1 MSVQRLIR
9 RNSVYYFR
17 CVIPRRI
24 SAVLNRKEIRFS
36 LKTASFGEA
45 KRKLVCVN
53 LLIEDYFIKIRQ
65 KIHINKYSSN
75 FTMRDIMKFN
85 TNKALALADEYAS
98 QTKGDKRLSSEEM
111 LKSYLNKTETKE
123 DTDAM
128 MAVYH
133 SEDISDELYYYKCL
147 CDRYD
152 YGVSA
157 EKELKLAIESGLCK
171 YEDLGKSI
179 LLQDLKTA
187 HRRKIELKRTAT
199 EDEDYFDVMDVC
211 AHSGKPK
218 NPQKETSSKHYW
230 EDVYKAFK
238 SDPDNRGLSQST
250 MQERYLRLGTVFRL
264 MDLKNVEDISVE
276 TVRNLRRKLMEYPV
290 NCRKLYPKLS
300 PEEAIRQG
308 KADGRKTLEVNTI
321 DGYITALSS
330 LCSYAVKEGYIANNP
345 AAGQGMKKTWEDAKR
360 ESKARLPFNEED
372 LARTFSVASYPKRE
386 EDPTRFFIPLIGLH
400 TGMRLNEICQ
410 LTVDDIQIAEGV
422 NVINIQKDGDKSV
435 KNRDSERLVPI
446 HPNLVKLGLLEYIEK
461 RKKAGANVRLFDCS
475 KNGRGYFSDNFSKWF
490 KRYKDKAGVRSNVN
504 FHSFRHT
511 FAVKAC
517 EANINDKLI
526 DTLAGWSKG
535 HTVGNISMQKR
546 YINEL
551 SIKKLDEAVLS
562 MAFPEVQPLIEQ
574 YGNQNPVNTKEES
587 EGV

>member
-1 MSVQRLIR
+1 MSVQRLVR

-17 CVIPRRI
+17 CVILRRI

-65 KIHINKYSSN
+65 QININKYSSN
-75 FTMRDIMKFN
+75 FTMMEIMKFN

-98 QTKGDKRLSSEEM
+98 QTKGDKWLSSEEM

-123 DTDAM
+123 DADTM
-128 MAVYH
+128 MALYH

-152 YGVSA
+152 YEVSA

-179 LLQDLKTA
+179 LVQDLKKA

-218 NPQKETSSKHYW
+218 NPQKETCSKHYW

-300 PEEAIRQG
+300 PEDAIRQG
-308 KADGRKTLEVNTI
+308 
-321 DGYITALSS
+321 
-330 LCSYAVKEGYIANNP
+330 
-345 AAGQGMKKTWEDAKR
+345 
-360 ESKARLPFNEED
+360 
-372 LARTFSVASYPKRE
+372 
-386 EDPTRFFIPLIGLH
+386 
-400 TGMRLNEICQ
+400 
-410 LTVDDIQIAEGV
+410 
-422 NVINIQKDGDKSV
+422 
-435 KNRDSERLVPI
+435 
-446 HPNLVKLGLLEYIEK
+446 
-461 RKKAGANVRLFDCS
+461 KAGANVRLFDCS

-551 SIKKLDEAVLS
+551 SIKKA
-562 MAFPEVQPLIEQ
+562 
-574 YGNQNPVNTKEES
+574 G
-587 EGV
+587 